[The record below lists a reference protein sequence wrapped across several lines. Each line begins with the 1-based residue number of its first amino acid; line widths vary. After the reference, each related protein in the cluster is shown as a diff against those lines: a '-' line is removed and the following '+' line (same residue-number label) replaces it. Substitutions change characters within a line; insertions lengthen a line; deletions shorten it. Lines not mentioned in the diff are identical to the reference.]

1 MTDDRVD
8 RMASAVRDG
17 HRPSFAPA
25 VYDHSMYLNALEFLE
40 DEREAWRPFEALD
53 GLTDEQ
59 LEVPIDAAHE
69 WSGRDLIAHLVAWQ
83 SNALEVAKELA
94 VGETSATK
102 ERSDREWDERGDEMN
117 LDIQVE
123 WRALPI
129 AEVRRRLR
137 EVPGEL
143 RGYLTVV
150 PETRWIKHADHLRF
164 FVDETIDHY
173 ADHAAD
179 LEAIL
184 DAASEAGD
192 RAPAD
197 LPTQKATRAD

>member
-1 MTDDRVD
+1 
-8 RMASAVRDG
+8 
-17 HRPSFAPA
+17 
-25 VYDHSMYLNALEFLE
+25 MYLNALEFLE
-40 DEREAWRPFEALD
+40 EEREAWRPYEALD
-53 GLTDEQ
+53 GLSDEQ
-59 LEVPIDAAHE
+59 LDVALDAAHD

-102 ERSDREWDERGDEMN
+102 ERSDREWEERGDEIN
-117 LDIQVE
+117 ADIQSE
-123 WRALPI
+123 WRALPM

-150 PETRWIKHADHLRF
+150 PESRWIKHADNLRF
-164 FVDETIDHY
+164 FIDETIDHY
-173 ADHAAD
+173 ADHKAD

-184 DAASEAGD
+184 DAAS
-192 RAPAD
+192 
-197 LPTQKATRAD
+197 

>member
-1 MTDDRVD
+1 
-8 RMASAVRDG
+8 
-17 HRPSFAPA
+17 
-25 VYDHSMYLNALEFLE
+25 MYLNALEFLE
-40 DEREAWRPFEALD
+40 EEREAWRPFEALD

-59 LEVPIDAAHE
+59 LDVPIDEAHE
-69 WSGRDLIAHLVAWQ
+69 WSGRDLIAHMVAWQ

-94 VGETSATK
+94 IGETSPTK
-102 ERSDREWDERGDEMN
+102 ERSDREWDERGDAIN

-123 WRALPI
+123 WRALPM

-164 FVDETIDHY
+164 FVDETTDHY
-173 ADHAAD
+173 ADHTAD

-184 DAASEAGD
+184 EAASSTA
-192 RAPAD
+192 AS
-197 LPTQKATRAD
+197 

>member
-1 MTDDRVD
+1 V
-8 RMASAVRDG
+8 ASAV
-17 HRPSFAPA
+17 
-25 VYDHSMYLNALEFLE
+25 YDRGMYLNALEFLE
-40 DEREAWRPFEALD
+40 EERDAWRPYEALD
-53 GLTDEQ
+53 SLTDEQ
-59 LEVPIDAAHE
+59 LDVPIDAAHD

-83 SNALEVAKELA
+83 QNALDVAKELA
-94 VGETSATK
+94 VGEQSATK
-102 ERSDREWDERGDEMN
+102 ERSDRAWDERGD
-117 LDIQVE
+117 DINAEIQAE

-150 PETRWIKHADHLRF
+150 PETRWLKHADNLRF

-184 DAASEAGD
+184 DAAS
-192 RAPAD
+192 
-197 LPTQKATRAD
+197 